1 MAAKKI
7 SDLSA
12 KTALTG
18 TELFEVA
25 TAGVASEKVEARV
38 LRGQSVTALAS
49 SAGVVTIDLSLGK
62 YFTLALTENVTNILF
77 TNLTGSGFADT
88 IMLRIT
94 QDATART
101 VTWPASFR
109 WEGSAPSVST
119 TSGAVD
125 MLALTT
131 FDNGMKWD
139 GTLSKGRV

>member
-25 TAGVASEKVEARV
+25 TAGVASEKVEVRV
-38 LRGQSVTALAS
+38 LRGQRVTALTS

-62 YFTLALTENVTNILF
+62 YFTLALTENVTSVLF
-77 TNLTGSGFADT
+77 TNLPGSGFADT

-94 QDATART
+94 QGATART
-101 VTWPASFR
+101 LAWPASFR

-119 TSGAVD
+119 ASGAVD
-125 MLALTT
+125 VLALTT
-131 FDNGMKWD
+131 FDNGTKWD
-139 GTLSKGRV
+139 ATLSKGRV